1 MIEIKGPNVFK
12 GYWRM
17 PEKTAA
23 EFTADGFF
31 ISGDLGKI
39 DQDGY
44 VHIVG
49 RGKDL
54 VISGGYNIYPKEV
67 EGEIDQIDGVI
78 ESAVI
83 GVPHPDFGEGVT
95 AIVVRKPGAS
105 VDEKAIVGGT
115 PGSSRPLQA
124 AQAHHLCRRPAAQHD
139 GQGAEE
145 RPAAAIRRSLRQDVM
160 RTVPSGRRLRD
171 IRINLESNNYGAGGA
186 GGRGIMGIELL
197 SIGLLVAMFIIA
209 TIQPINMGAL
219 AFAGAFV
226 LGSLI
231 IGMKTSD
238 IFAGFPSD
246 LFLTLVAV
254 TYLFAIAQIN
264 GTIDWLVEG
273 AVRLVR
279 GRIGLIPWVMF
290 LVAAMITGFGALGP
304 AAVAILAPVAL
315 SFAVQYRIH
324 PVMMGLM
331 VIHGAQAGGFSPISI
346 YGGITNQIV
355 EKAGLPF
362 APTSLFLSSFFFNLA
377 IAVLVFFVFG
387 GAKVMKHGTAS
398 FGPLPELHPRGRIG
412 VDQRPWRHAGKADQ
426 GACLWYGGRYRF
438 DVAPEQ
444 RANHHPDRPDGA
456 RHRRPGVQVQRR
468 PRRHDRGRRRWRCCR
483 RTTQKAAIDKVSW
496 STVLLIAGIIT
507 YVGVMEKAGTV
518 DYVANAISSLGMPL
532 LVALLLCFTGAIVSA
547 FASSTALLGAI
558 IPLAVPFLLQGHV
571 SAVGVVAAIAIS
583 TTIVDTSPFSTN
595 GALVVANAPDDRR
608 EQVLRQLLIY
618 SALIAII
625 GPIVAWLVFV
635 VSGLV

>member
-1 MIEIKGPNVFK
+1 
-12 GYWRM
+12 
-17 PEKTAA
+17 
-23 EFTADGFF
+23 
-31 ISGDLGKI
+31 
-39 DQDGY
+39 
-44 VHIVG
+44 
-49 RGKDL
+49 
-54 VISGGYNIYPKEV
+54 
-67 EGEIDQIDGVI
+67 
-78 ESAVI
+78 
-83 GVPHPDFGEGVT
+83 
-95 AIVVRKPGAS
+95 
-105 VDEKAIVGGT
+105 
-115 PGSSRPLQA
+115 
-124 AQAHHLCRRPAAQHD
+124 
-139 GQGAEE
+139 
-145 RPAAAIRRSLRQDVM
+145 
-160 RTVPSGRRLRD
+160 
-171 IRINLESNNYGAGGA
+171 
-186 GGRGIMGIELL
+186 MGIELL
-197 SIGLLVAMFIIA
+197 SIGLLIAMFIIA

-226 LGSLI
+226 LGTMVV
-231 IGMKTSD
+231 GMKTSD

-279 GRIGLIPWVMF
+279 GRIVLIPWVIF
-290 LVAAMITGFGALGP
+290 LVAAVITGFGALGP

-315 SFAVQYRIH
+315 SFAVQNRLH

-377 IAVLVFFVFG
+377 IAILVFFVFG
-387 GAKVMKHGTAS
+387 GAKGGKRLAGAQE
-398 FGPLPELHPRGRIG
+398 PLPELHPEGVSASIKGHGGTPAMPIREHAYGTAADTVKNVRLNSERVTTLIG
-412 VDQRPWRHAGKADQ
+412 LTALGI
-426 GACLWYGGRYRF
+426 GALVFKFNVGL
-438 DVAPEQ
+438 VAMTVAVALALLSPK
-444 RANHHPDRPDGA
+444 
-456 RHRRPGVQVQRR
+456 
-468 PRRHDRGRRRWRCCR
+468 
-483 RTTQKAAIDKVSW
+483 TQKAAIDKVSW

-507 YVGVMEKAGTV
+507 YVGVMEKIGTV
-518 DYVANAISSLGMPL
+518 DYVAAHISSLGMPL

-558 IPLAVPFLLQGHV
+558 IPLAVPFLLQGHI
-571 SAVGVVAAIAIS
+571 SAIGVVAAIAIS

-595 GALVVANAPDDRR
+595 GALVVANAPDDQRDL
-608 EQVLRQLLIY
+608 VLRQLLIY

-625 GPIVAWLVFV
+625 GPIIAWLVFV

>member
-1 MIEIKGPNVFK
+1 M
-12 GYWRM
+12 
-17 PEKTAA
+17 
-23 EFTADGFF
+23 
-31 ISGDLGKI
+31 S
-39 DQDGY
+39 
-44 VHIVG
+44 
-49 RGKDL
+49 
-54 VISGGYNIYPKEV
+54 
-67 EGEIDQIDGVI
+67 
-78 ESAVI
+78 
-83 GVPHPDFGEGVT
+83 
-95 AIVVRKPGAS
+95 
-105 VDEKAIVGGT
+105 
-115 PGSSRPLQA
+115 
-124 AQAHHLCRRPAAQHD
+124 
-139 GQGAEE
+139 
-145 RPAAAIRRSLRQDVM
+145 
-160 RTVPSGRRLRD
+160 
-171 IRINLESNNYGAGGA
+171 
-186 GGRGIMGIELL
+186 IELL

-226 LGSLI
+226 LGSVIL
-231 IGMKTSD
+231 GMKASD

-290 LVAAMITGFGALGP
+290 LVAAVITGFGALGP

-331 VIHGAQAGGFSPISI
+331 VIHGAQAGGFSPISV

-355 EKAGLPF
+355 AKAGLPF

-387 GAKVMKHGTAS
+387 GARVMKQQLTS
-398 FGPLPELHPRGRIG
+398 SGPLPELHPEGVSASIRGHGGTPAKPIREHAFGTAADTAKTLRLNNQRITTLIG
-412 VDQRPWRHAGKADQ
+412 LTALGI
-426 GACLWYGGRYRF
+426 GALIFKFNVGL
-438 DVAPEQ
+438 VAMTVAVALALLSP
-444 RANHHPDRPDGA
+444 
-456 RHRRPGVQVQRR
+456 
-468 PRRHDRGRRRWRCCR
+468 
-483 RTTQKAAIDKVSW
+483 TTQKAAIDKVSW

-518 DYVANAISSLGMPL
+518 DYVANGISSLGMPL

-558 IPLAVPFLLQGHV
+558 IPLAVPFLLQGHI
-571 SAVGVVAAIAIS
+571 SAIGVVAAIAIS

-595 GALVVANAPDDRR
+595 GALVVANAPDDKR

-618 SALIAII
+618 SALIAVI

-635 VSGLV
+635 VPGLI

>member
-1 MIEIKGPNVFK
+1 
-12 GYWRM
+12 
-17 PEKTAA
+17 
-23 EFTADGFF
+23 
-31 ISGDLGKI
+31 
-39 DQDGY
+39 
-44 VHIVG
+44 
-49 RGKDL
+49 
-54 VISGGYNIYPKEV
+54 
-67 EGEIDQIDGVI
+67 
-78 ESAVI
+78 
-83 GVPHPDFGEGVT
+83 
-95 AIVVRKPGAS
+95 
-105 VDEKAIVGGT
+105 
-115 PGSSRPLQA
+115 
-124 AQAHHLCRRPAAQHD
+124 
-139 GQGAEE
+139 
-145 RPAAAIRRSLRQDVM
+145 
-160 RTVPSGRRLRD
+160 
-171 IRINLESNNYGAGGA
+171 
-186 GGRGIMGIELL
+186 MGIELL

-226 LGSLI
+226 LGSMI

-246 LFLTLVAV
+246 LFVTLVAV

-264 GTIDWLVEG
+264 GTIDWLVEC

-290 LVAAMITGFGALGP
+290 LVAAVITGFGALGP

-387 GAKVMKHGTAS
+387 GTRVAKREPAS
-398 FGPLPELHPRGRIG
+398 SGPLPELHPEGVSASIRGHGGTPAKPIREHAYGTAADTATTLRLNNERMTTLIG
-412 VDQRPWRHAGKADQ
+412 LTALGI
-426 GACLWYGGRYRF
+426 GALVFKFNVGL
-438 DVAPEQ
+438 VAMTVAVVLALLSPK
-444 RANHHPDRPDGA
+444 
-456 RHRRPGVQVQRR
+456 
-468 PRRHDRGRRRWRCCR
+468 
-483 RTTQKAAIDKVSW
+483 TQKAAIDKVSW

-518 DYVANAISSLGMPL
+518 SYVANGISSLGMPL

-558 IPLAVPFLLQGHV
+558 IPLAVPFLLQGHI

-595 GALVVANAPDDRR
+595 GALVVANAPDDKR
-608 EQVLRQLLIY
+608 EHVLRQLLIY

-625 GPIVAWLVFV
+625 GPVVAWLVFV
-635 VSGLV
+635 VPGLV

>member
-1 MIEIKGPNVFK
+1 
-12 GYWRM
+12 
-17 PEKTAA
+17 
-23 EFTADGFF
+23 
-31 ISGDLGKI
+31 
-39 DQDGY
+39 
-44 VHIVG
+44 
-49 RGKDL
+49 
-54 VISGGYNIYPKEV
+54 
-67 EGEIDQIDGVI
+67 
-78 ESAVI
+78 
-83 GVPHPDFGEGVT
+83 
-95 AIVVRKPGAS
+95 
-105 VDEKAIVGGT
+105 
-115 PGSSRPLQA
+115 
-124 AQAHHLCRRPAAQHD
+124 
-139 GQGAEE
+139 
-145 RPAAAIRRSLRQDVM
+145 
-160 RTVPSGRRLRD
+160 
-171 IRINLESNNYGAGGA
+171 
-186 GGRGIMGIELL
+186 MGIELL
-197 SIGLLVAMFIIA
+197 AIGLLVAMFIIA

-226 LGSLI
+226 LGSMI

-264 GTIDWLVEG
+264 GTIDWLVEC

-290 LVAAMITGFGALGP
+290 LVAAVITGFGALGP

-355 EKAGLPF
+355 AKAGLPF

-377 IAVLVFFVFG
+377 IAVLVFFIFG
-387 GAKVMKHGTAS
+387 GAKVMKQDAAS
-398 FGPLPELHPRGRIG
+398 LGPLPELHPEGVSASIRGHGGTPAKPIREHAYGTAADTATTLRLNNERITTLIG
-412 VDQRPWRHAGKADQ
+412 LTALGI
-426 GACLWYGGRYRF
+426 GALVFKFNVGL
-438 DVAPEQ
+438 VAMTVAVALALLSPK
-444 RANHHPDRPDGA
+444 
-456 RHRRPGVQVQRR
+456 
-468 PRRHDRGRRRWRCCR
+468 
-483 RTTQKAAIDKVSW
+483 TQKAAIDKVSW

-518 DYVANAISSLGMPL
+518 DYVANGISSLGMPL

-571 SAVGVVAAIAIS
+571 SAIGVVAAIAIS

-595 GALVVANAPDDRR
+595 GALVVANAPDDQR

-635 VSGLV
+635 VPGLV

>member
-1 MIEIKGPNVFK
+1 
-12 GYWRM
+12 
-17 PEKTAA
+17 
-23 EFTADGFF
+23 
-31 ISGDLGKI
+31 
-39 DQDGY
+39 
-44 VHIVG
+44 
-49 RGKDL
+49 
-54 VISGGYNIYPKEV
+54 
-67 EGEIDQIDGVI
+67 
-78 ESAVI
+78 
-83 GVPHPDFGEGVT
+83 
-95 AIVVRKPGAS
+95 
-105 VDEKAIVGGT
+105 
-115 PGSSRPLQA
+115 
-124 AQAHHLCRRPAAQHD
+124 
-139 GQGAEE
+139 
-145 RPAAAIRRSLRQDVM
+145 
-160 RTVPSGRRLRD
+160 
-171 IRINLESNNYGAGGA
+171 
-186 GGRGIMGIELL
+186 MGIELL
-197 SIGLLVAMFIIA
+197 SIGLLVAMFVVA

-226 LGSLI
+226 LGSMV

-264 GTIDWLVEG
+264 GTIDWLVEC

-279 GRIGLIPWVMF
+279 GRIALIPWVMF
-290 LVAAMITGFGALGP
+290 LVAAVITGFGALGP

-377 IAVLVFFVFG
+377 IAVLVFLVFG
-387 GAKVMKHGTAS
+387 GARVKTQEAAPI
-398 FGPLPELHPRGRIG
+398 GPLPELHPEGVSASIRGHGGTPAKPIREHAYGTAADTAAKLRLDNQRITTLIGLTALG
-412 VDQRPWRHAGKADQ
+412 VGALVFKFNVGLVAMTVAVALALLSPKA
-426 GACLWYGGRYRF
+426 
-438 DVAPEQ
+438 
-444 RANHHPDRPDGA
+444 
-456 RHRRPGVQVQRR
+456 
-468 PRRHDRGRRRWRCCR
+468 
-483 RTTQKAAIDKVSW
+483 QKAAIDKVSW

-518 DYVANAISSLGMPL
+518 DYVAHGISSLGMPL

-558 IPLAVPFLLQGHV
+558 VPLAVPFLLQGHI

-608 EQVLRQLLIY
+608 GQVLRQLLIY

-635 VSGLV
+635 VPGLV

>member
-1 MIEIKGPNVFK
+1 
-12 GYWRM
+12 
-17 PEKTAA
+17 
-23 EFTADGFF
+23 
-31 ISGDLGKI
+31 
-39 DQDGY
+39 
-44 VHIVG
+44 
-49 RGKDL
+49 
-54 VISGGYNIYPKEV
+54 
-67 EGEIDQIDGVI
+67 
-78 ESAVI
+78 
-83 GVPHPDFGEGVT
+83 
-95 AIVVRKPGAS
+95 
-105 VDEKAIVGGT
+105 
-115 PGSSRPLQA
+115 
-124 AQAHHLCRRPAAQHD
+124 
-139 GQGAEE
+139 
-145 RPAAAIRRSLRQDVM
+145 
-160 RTVPSGRRLRD
+160 
-171 IRINLESNNYGAGGA
+171 
-186 GGRGIMGIELL
+186 MGIELL
-197 SIGLLVAMFIIA
+197 SIGLLVAMFVVA

-226 LGSLI
+226 LGSMV

-264 GTIDWLVEG
+264 GTIDWLVEC

-279 GRIGLIPWVMF
+279 GRIALIPWVMF
-290 LVAAMITGFGALGP
+290 LVAAVITGFGALGP

-377 IAVLVFFVFG
+377 ISVLVFFVFG
-387 GAKVMKHGTAS
+387 GARVKKHDAAS
-398 FGPLPELHPRGRIG
+398 IGPLPELHPEGVSASIRGHGGTPAKPIREHAYGTAADTATKLRLDNQRITTLIGLTALG
-412 VDQRPWRHAGKADQ
+412 V
-426 GACLWYGGRYRF
+426 GALVFKFNVGL
-438 DVAPEQ
+438 VAMTVAVALALLSPK
-444 RANHHPDRPDGA
+444 
-456 RHRRPGVQVQRR
+456 
-468 PRRHDRGRRRWRCCR
+468 
-483 RTTQKAAIDKVSW
+483 TQKAAIDKVSW
-496 STVLLIAGIIT
+496 STVLLISGIIT

-518 DYVANAISSLGMPL
+518 DYVAHGISSLGMPL

-558 IPLAVPFLLQGHV
+558 IPLAVPFLLQGHI

-625 GPIVAWLVFV
+625 GPIIAWLVFV
-635 VSGLV
+635 VPGLV

>member
-1 MIEIKGPNVFK
+1 
-12 GYWRM
+12 
-17 PEKTAA
+17 
-23 EFTADGFF
+23 
-31 ISGDLGKI
+31 
-39 DQDGY
+39 
-44 VHIVG
+44 
-49 RGKDL
+49 
-54 VISGGYNIYPKEV
+54 
-67 EGEIDQIDGVI
+67 
-78 ESAVI
+78 
-83 GVPHPDFGEGVT
+83 
-95 AIVVRKPGAS
+95 
-105 VDEKAIVGGT
+105 
-115 PGSSRPLQA
+115 
-124 AQAHHLCRRPAAQHD
+124 
-139 GQGAEE
+139 
-145 RPAAAIRRSLRQDVM
+145 
-160 RTVPSGRRLRD
+160 
-171 IRINLESNNYGAGGA
+171 
-186 GGRGIMGIELL
+186 MGIEILA
-197 SIGLLVAMFIIA
+197 IGMLVAMFVVA

-226 LGSLI
+226 LGSMT
-231 IGMKTSD
+231 IGMKTTD

-264 GTIDWLVEG
+264 GTIDWLVEC

-290 LVAAMITGFGALGP
+290 LVAAVITGFGALGP

-315 SFAVQYRIH
+315 SFAIQYRIH

-355 EKAGLPF
+355 AKAGLPF

-377 IAVLVFFVFG
+377 IAVLVFFAFG
-387 GAKVMKHGTAS
+387 GAKVMKQVPAAS
-398 FGPLPELHPRGRIG
+398 LGPLPELHPEGVSASIRGHGGTPAKPIREHAYGTAADTAATLRLNNERIITLIG
-412 VDQRPWRHAGKADQ
+412 LIALGI
-426 GACLWYGGRYRF
+426 GALVFKFNVGL
-438 DVAPEQ
+438 VAMTVAVALALLSPK
-444 RANHHPDRPDGA
+444 
-456 RHRRPGVQVQRR
+456 
-468 PRRHDRGRRRWRCCR
+468 
-483 RTTQKAAIDKVSW
+483 TQKAAIDKVSW

-518 DYVANAISSLGMPL
+518 DYVANGISSLGMPL

-558 IPLAVPFLLQGHV
+558 IPLAVPFLMQGHV
-571 SAVGVVAAIAIS
+571 SAIGVVAAIAIS

-595 GALVVANAPDDRR
+595 GALVVANAPDERR
-608 EQVLRQLLIY
+608 EQVLKQLLVY

-635 VSGLV
+635 VPGLV

>member
-1 MIEIKGPNVFK
+1 
-12 GYWRM
+12 
-17 PEKTAA
+17 
-23 EFTADGFF
+23 
-31 ISGDLGKI
+31 
-39 DQDGY
+39 
-44 VHIVG
+44 
-49 RGKDL
+49 
-54 VISGGYNIYPKEV
+54 
-67 EGEIDQIDGVI
+67 
-78 ESAVI
+78 
-83 GVPHPDFGEGVT
+83 
-95 AIVVRKPGAS
+95 
-105 VDEKAIVGGT
+105 
-115 PGSSRPLQA
+115 
-124 AQAHHLCRRPAAQHD
+124 
-139 GQGAEE
+139 
-145 RPAAAIRRSLRQDVM
+145 
-160 RTVPSGRRLRD
+160 
-171 IRINLESNNYGAGGA
+171 
-186 GGRGIMGIELL
+186 MGIEILA
-197 SIGLLVAMFIIA
+197 IGMLIAMFVVA

-226 LGSLI
+226 LGSMT
-231 IGMKTSD
+231 IGMKTTD

-264 GTIDWLVEG
+264 GTIDWLVEC

-290 LVAAMITGFGALGP
+290 LVAAVITGFGALGP

-315 SFAVQYRIH
+315 SFAIQYRIH

-355 EKAGLPF
+355 AKAGLPF

-387 GAKVMKHGTAS
+387 GAKVIKQVPAAS
-398 FGPLPELHPRGRIG
+398 LGPLPELHPEGVSASIRGHGGTPAKPIREHAYGTAADTAATLRLNNERIITLVG
-412 VDQRPWRHAGKADQ
+412 LIALGI
-426 GACLWYGGRYRF
+426 GALVFKFNVGL
-438 DVAPEQ
+438 VAMTVAVALALLSPK
-444 RANHHPDRPDGA
+444 
-456 RHRRPGVQVQRR
+456 
-468 PRRHDRGRRRWRCCR
+468 
-483 RTTQKAAIDKVSW
+483 TQKAAIDKVSW
-496 STVLLIAGIIT
+496 STVLLISGIIT

-518 DYVANAISSLGMPL
+518 DYVANGISSLGMPL

-558 IPLAVPFLLQGHV
+558 IPLAVPFLMQGHV
-571 SAVGVVAAIAIS
+571 SAIGVVAAIAIS

-608 EQVLRQLLIY
+608 EQVLKQLLVY

-635 VSGLV
+635 VPGLV

>member
-1 MIEIKGPNVFK
+1 
-12 GYWRM
+12 
-17 PEKTAA
+17 
-23 EFTADGFF
+23 
-31 ISGDLGKI
+31 
-39 DQDGY
+39 
-44 VHIVG
+44 
-49 RGKDL
+49 
-54 VISGGYNIYPKEV
+54 
-67 EGEIDQIDGVI
+67 
-78 ESAVI
+78 
-83 GVPHPDFGEGVT
+83 
-95 AIVVRKPGAS
+95 
-105 VDEKAIVGGT
+105 
-115 PGSSRPLQA
+115 
-124 AQAHHLCRRPAAQHD
+124 
-139 GQGAEE
+139 
-145 RPAAAIRRSLRQDVM
+145 
-160 RTVPSGRRLRD
+160 
-171 IRINLESNNYGAGGA
+171 
-186 GGRGIMGIELL
+186 MGIELL
-197 SIGLLVAMFIIA
+197 AIGLLVAMFIIA

-226 LGSLI
+226 LGSMI

-264 GTIDWLVEG
+264 GTIDWLVEC

-290 LVAAMITGFGALGP
+290 LVAAVITGFGALGP

-355 EKAGLPF
+355 AKAGLPF

-387 GAKVMKHGTAS
+387 GARVMKQDPAS
-398 FGPLPELHPRGRIG
+398 FGPLPELHPEGVSESIRGHGGTPAKPIREHAYGTAADTATTLRLNNERITTLIG
-412 VDQRPWRHAGKADQ
+412 LTALGI
-426 GACLWYGGRYRF
+426 GALVFKFNVGL
-438 DVAPEQ
+438 VAMTVAVALALLSPK
-444 RANHHPDRPDGA
+444 
-456 RHRRPGVQVQRR
+456 
-468 PRRHDRGRRRWRCCR
+468 
-483 RTTQKAAIDKVSW
+483 TQKAAIDKVSW
-496 STVLLIAGIIT
+496 STVLLISGIIT

-518 DYVANAISSLGMPL
+518 DYVANGISSLGMPL

-571 SAVGVVAAIAIS
+571 SAIGVVAAIAIS

-595 GALVVANAPDDRR
+595 GALVVANAPDDWR
-608 EQVLRQLLIY
+608 EQVLRQLLVY

-625 GPIVAWLVFV
+625 GPVVAWLVFV
-635 VSGLV
+635 LSGLV

>member
-1 MIEIKGPNVFK
+1 
-12 GYWRM
+12 
-17 PEKTAA
+17 
-23 EFTADGFF
+23 
-31 ISGDLGKI
+31 
-39 DQDGY
+39 
-44 VHIVG
+44 
-49 RGKDL
+49 
-54 VISGGYNIYPKEV
+54 
-67 EGEIDQIDGVI
+67 
-78 ESAVI
+78 
-83 GVPHPDFGEGVT
+83 
-95 AIVVRKPGAS
+95 
-105 VDEKAIVGGT
+105 
-115 PGSSRPLQA
+115 
-124 AQAHHLCRRPAAQHD
+124 
-139 GQGAEE
+139 
-145 RPAAAIRRSLRQDVM
+145 
-160 RTVPSGRRLRD
+160 
-171 IRINLESNNYGAGGA
+171 
-186 GGRGIMGIELL
+186 MGIELL
-197 SIGLLVAMFIIA
+197 AIGLLVAMFIIA

-219 AFAGAFV
+219 AFAGAFL
-226 LGSLI
+226 LGSMI

-264 GTIDWLVEG
+264 GTIDWLVEC

-290 LVAAMITGFGALGP
+290 LVAAVITGFGALGP

-387 GAKVMKHGTAS
+387 GARVMKQHPAS
-398 FGPLPELHPRGRIG
+398 FGPLPELHPEGVSASIRGHGGTPAKPIREHAYGTAADTATSLRLNNERITTLVG
-412 VDQRPWRHAGKADQ
+412 LTALGIGALVFKFNVGLVAMTVAVVLALLSPKA
-426 GACLWYGGRYRF
+426 
-438 DVAPEQ
+438 
-444 RANHHPDRPDGA
+444 
-456 RHRRPGVQVQRR
+456 
-468 PRRHDRGRRRWRCCR
+468 
-483 RTTQKAAIDKVSW
+483 QKAAIDKVSW

-518 DYVANAISSLGMPL
+518 DYVANGISSLGMPL

-558 IPLAVPFLLQGHV
+558 IPLAVPFLLQGHI

-595 GALVVANAPDDRR
+595 GALVVANAPDDNR

-635 VSGLV
+635 VPGLV

>member
-1 MIEIKGPNVFK
+1 
-12 GYWRM
+12 
-17 PEKTAA
+17 
-23 EFTADGFF
+23 
-31 ISGDLGKI
+31 
-39 DQDGY
+39 
-44 VHIVG
+44 
-49 RGKDL
+49 
-54 VISGGYNIYPKEV
+54 
-67 EGEIDQIDGVI
+67 
-78 ESAVI
+78 
-83 GVPHPDFGEGVT
+83 
-95 AIVVRKPGAS
+95 
-105 VDEKAIVGGT
+105 
-115 PGSSRPLQA
+115 
-124 AQAHHLCRRPAAQHD
+124 
-139 GQGAEE
+139 
-145 RPAAAIRRSLRQDVM
+145 
-160 RTVPSGRRLRD
+160 
-171 IRINLESNNYGAGGA
+171 
-186 GGRGIMGIELL
+186 MGIELL
-197 SIGLLVAMFIIA
+197 AIGLLVAMFIIA

-226 LGSLI
+226 LGSMI

-264 GTIDWLVEG
+264 GTIDWLVEC

-290 LVAAMITGFGALGP
+290 LVAAIITGFGALGP

-355 EKAGLPF
+355 AKAGLPF
-362 APTSLFLSSFFFNLA
+362 APTWLFLSSFFFNLA
-377 IAVLVFFVFG
+377 IAVLVFFIFG
-387 GAKVMKHGTAS
+387 GARVMKQDPAS
-398 FGPLPELHPRGRIG
+398 FGPLPELHPEGVSESIRGHGGTPAKPIREHAYGTAADTATTLRLNNERITTLIG
-412 VDQRPWRHAGKADQ
+412 LTALGI
-426 GACLWYGGRYRF
+426 GALVFKFNVGL
-438 DVAPEQ
+438 VAMTVAVALALLSPK
-444 RANHHPDRPDGA
+444 
-456 RHRRPGVQVQRR
+456 
-468 PRRHDRGRRRWRCCR
+468 
-483 RTTQKAAIDKVSW
+483 TQKAAIDKVSW
-496 STVLLIAGIIT
+496 STVLLISGIIT

-518 DYVANAISSLGMPL
+518 DYVANGISSLGMPL

-571 SAVGVVAAIAIS
+571 SAIGVVAAIAIS

>member
-1 MIEIKGPNVFK
+1 
-12 GYWRM
+12 
-17 PEKTAA
+17 
-23 EFTADGFF
+23 
-31 ISGDLGKI
+31 
-39 DQDGY
+39 
-44 VHIVG
+44 
-49 RGKDL
+49 
-54 VISGGYNIYPKEV
+54 
-67 EGEIDQIDGVI
+67 
-78 ESAVI
+78 
-83 GVPHPDFGEGVT
+83 
-95 AIVVRKPGAS
+95 
-105 VDEKAIVGGT
+105 
-115 PGSSRPLQA
+115 
-124 AQAHHLCRRPAAQHD
+124 
-139 GQGAEE
+139 
-145 RPAAAIRRSLRQDVM
+145 
-160 RTVPSGRRLRD
+160 
-171 IRINLESNNYGAGGA
+171 
-186 GGRGIMGIELL
+186 MGIELL
-197 SIGLLVAMFIIA
+197 AIGLLVAMFIIA

-226 LGSLI
+226 LGSMIL
-231 IGMKTSD
+231 GMKTND

-264 GTIDWLVEG
+264 GTIDWLVEC

-290 LVAAMITGFGALGP
+290 LVAAVITGFGALGP

-355 EKAGLPF
+355 AKAGLPF

-377 IAVLVFFVFG
+377 IAVLVFFIFG
-387 GAKVMKHGTAS
+387 GAKVMKQGAAS
-398 FGPLPELHPRGRIG
+398 LGPLPELHPEGVSASIRGHGGTPAKPIREHAYGTAADTATTLRLNNERITTLIG
-412 VDQRPWRHAGKADQ
+412 LTALGI
-426 GACLWYGGRYRF
+426 GALVFKFNVGL
-438 DVAPEQ
+438 VAMTVAVALALLSPK
-444 RANHHPDRPDGA
+444 
-456 RHRRPGVQVQRR
+456 
-468 PRRHDRGRRRWRCCR
+468 
-483 RTTQKAAIDKVSW
+483 TQKAAIDKVSW

-518 DYVANAISSLGMPL
+518 DYVANGISSLGMPL

-571 SAVGVVAAIAIS
+571 SAIGVVAAIAIS

-635 VSGLV
+635 VPGLV

>member
-1 MIEIKGPNVFK
+1 
-12 GYWRM
+12 
-17 PEKTAA
+17 
-23 EFTADGFF
+23 
-31 ISGDLGKI
+31 
-39 DQDGY
+39 
-44 VHIVG
+44 
-49 RGKDL
+49 
-54 VISGGYNIYPKEV
+54 
-67 EGEIDQIDGVI
+67 
-78 ESAVI
+78 
-83 GVPHPDFGEGVT
+83 
-95 AIVVRKPGAS
+95 
-105 VDEKAIVGGT
+105 
-115 PGSSRPLQA
+115 
-124 AQAHHLCRRPAAQHD
+124 
-139 GQGAEE
+139 
-145 RPAAAIRRSLRQDVM
+145 
-160 RTVPSGRRLRD
+160 
-171 IRINLESNNYGAGGA
+171 
-186 GGRGIMGIELL
+186 MGIELL
-197 SIGLLVAMFIIA
+197 AIGLLVAMFIIA

-226 LGSLI
+226 LGSMI

-264 GTIDWLVEG
+264 GTIDWLVEC

-290 LVAAMITGFGALGP
+290 MVAAIITGFGALGP

-355 EKAGLPF
+355 AKAGLPF

-387 GAKVMKHGTAS
+387 GAKVMKQDPAS
-398 FGPLPELHPRGRIG
+398 FGPLPELHPEGVSESIRGHGGTPAKPIREHAYGTAADTATTLRLNNERITTLIG
-412 VDQRPWRHAGKADQ
+412 LTALGI
-426 GACLWYGGRYRF
+426 GALVFKFNVGL
-438 DVAPEQ
+438 VAMTVAVALALLSPK
-444 RANHHPDRPDGA
+444 
-456 RHRRPGVQVQRR
+456 
-468 PRRHDRGRRRWRCCR
+468 
-483 RTTQKAAIDKVSW
+483 TQKAAIDKVSW
-496 STVLLIAGIIT
+496 STVLLISGIIT

-518 DYVANAISSLGMPL
+518 DYVANGISSLGMPL

-571 SAVGVVAAIAIS
+571 SAIGVVAAIAIS

-595 GALVVANAPDDRR
+595 GALVVANAPDDWR

-625 GPIVAWLVFV
+625 GPVVAWLVFV

>member
-1 MIEIKGPNVFK
+1 
-12 GYWRM
+12 
-17 PEKTAA
+17 
-23 EFTADGFF
+23 
-31 ISGDLGKI
+31 
-39 DQDGY
+39 
-44 VHIVG
+44 
-49 RGKDL
+49 
-54 VISGGYNIYPKEV
+54 
-67 EGEIDQIDGVI
+67 
-78 ESAVI
+78 
-83 GVPHPDFGEGVT
+83 
-95 AIVVRKPGAS
+95 
-105 VDEKAIVGGT
+105 
-115 PGSSRPLQA
+115 
-124 AQAHHLCRRPAAQHD
+124 
-139 GQGAEE
+139 
-145 RPAAAIRRSLRQDVM
+145 
-160 RTVPSGRRLRD
+160 
-171 IRINLESNNYGAGGA
+171 
-186 GGRGIMGIELL
+186 MGIELL
-197 SIGLLVAMFIIA
+197 AIGLLVAMFIIA

-226 LGSLI
+226 LGSMI
-231 IGMKTSD
+231 IGMKSSD

-264 GTIDWLVEG
+264 GTIDWLVEC

-290 LVAAMITGFGALGP
+290 LVAAIITGFGALGP

-355 EKAGLPF
+355 AKAGLPF

-387 GAKVMKHGTAS
+387 GARVMKQAPTS
-398 FGPLPELHPRGRIG
+398 FGPLPELHPEGVSESIRGHGGTPAKPIREHAYGTAADTATTLRLNNERITTLIG
-412 VDQRPWRHAGKADQ
+412 LTALGI
-426 GACLWYGGRYRF
+426 GALVFKFNVGL
-438 DVAPEQ
+438 VAMTVAVALALLSPK
-444 RANHHPDRPDGA
+444 
-456 RHRRPGVQVQRR
+456 
-468 PRRHDRGRRRWRCCR
+468 
-483 RTTQKAAIDKVSW
+483 TQKAAIDKVSW
-496 STVLLIAGIIT
+496 STVLLISGIIT

-518 DYVANAISSLGMPL
+518 DYVANGISSLGMPL

-571 SAVGVVAAIAIS
+571 SAIGVVAAIAIS

-595 GALVVANAPDDRR
+595 GALVVANAPDDSR

-635 VSGLV
+635 VPGLV